1 MLGPQWGSALT
12 VEDPS
17 AQGDE
22 CSIIWGRGGEG
33 RVYLTHFSL
42 YLSAAASLNASL
54 PSYHHPHAHPQ
65 ALYSEAAERLG
76 HLDTF
81 LALLQR
87 RISPLL
93 RRGDLPPRAM
103 IDAVAAAKV

>member
-1 MLGPQWGSALT
+1 MYIETAERLERLDTFLALLQRRISPLLRLPT
-12 VEDPS
+12 P
-17 AQGDE
+17 
-22 CSIIWGRGGEG
+22 
-33 RVYLTHFSL
+33 L
-42 YLSAAASLNASL
+42 Y
-54 PSYHHPHAHPQ
+54 HPQ
-65 ALYSEAAERLG
+65 ALYVEAAERLDR
-76 HLDTF
+76 LDTF